1 MAGMSINGSIGSLIA
16 FYKQEKNIYGR
27 CPHCGEPFR
36 LSEVKLTYG
45 KAPPRDLLARLKR
58 DRDRLKEQL
67 EELEAQI
74 QEMSAE
80 HEGDLEALNDRWRE
94 RCDIEVERGM
104 RKREKEIRQD
114 AIARSRAGQLGK
126 TIEKVI
132 PMFPGFGHHPY
143 DVRPIFDP
151 VDFVVFDGY
160 MQGEVTDICFVEFK
174 TGHARLNSLQASI
187 RRAVGKKRVH
197 FEERRLSRE
206 AIEMLTQKRVPA
218 LKLLLD

>member
-1 MAGMSINGSIGSLIA
+1 MAGVSINGNISSLIA
-16 FYKQEKNIYGR
+16 FYKQEKNIFGR

-45 KAPPRDLLARLKR
+45 KAPPSDLLTKMKR

-67 EELEAQI
+67 EELEAHI
-74 QEMSAE
+74 EDMSGD
-80 HEGDLEALNDRWRE
+80 HEGELEALNDRWRE
-94 RCDIEVERGM
+94 RCDIEIERGM

-126 TIEKVI
+126 TIEKII

-143 DVRPIFDP
+143 DVRPMFDP
-151 VDFVVFDGY
+151 IDFVVFDGY

-174 TGHARLNSLQASI
+174 TGHARLNSVQASI
-187 RRAVGKKRVH
+187 RRAVDKKKVH

>member
-1 MAGMSINGSIGSLIA
+1 MAGATMDAGVNSLIA

-45 KAPPRDLLARLKR
+45 KAPPKDLLVRMKR
-58 DRDRLKEQL
+58 ERDRLKEEL
-67 EELEAQI
+67 EELESQI
-74 QEMSAE
+74 EELGDE
-80 HEGDLEALNDRWRE
+80 HQSELEALDQRWRDK
-94 RCDIEVERGM
+94 CDIEVERAM
-104 RKREKEIRQD
+104 RKREKEIRRD

-126 TIEKVI
+126 TIEKII

-160 MQGEVTDICFVEFK
+160 MQGEVTDVCFVEFK
-174 TGHARLNSLQASI
+174 TGHSRLNSIQASI
-187 RRAVGKKRVH
+187 RRAVDRKRVH